1 VESRYMLPSHCWHQP
16 SRPKGTLVKTDIRAQ
31 KPLTMAVPGCPLRVV
46 IVGMVFPAKVN
57 ADFPAC
63 VKTGLPWLSVPNL

>member
-1 VESRYMLPSHCWHQP
+1 M
-16 SRPKGTLVKTDIRAQ
+16 LVKADIRAQ
-31 KPLTMAVPGCPLRVV
+31 EPLTMAVPGCPLRVV